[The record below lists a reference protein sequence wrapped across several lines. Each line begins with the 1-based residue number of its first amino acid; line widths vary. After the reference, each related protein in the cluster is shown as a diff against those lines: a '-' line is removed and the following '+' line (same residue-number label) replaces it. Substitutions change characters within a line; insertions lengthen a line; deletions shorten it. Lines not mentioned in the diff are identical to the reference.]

1 MRHGVRGAGDEGQP
15 AEEQEGDV
23 VVGAMAATKRRSR
36 VLNAGRV
43 GALAVCT
50 AAQALECRRPA
61 RTSPELERM
70 VAAFRTRVPFID
82 NDTVMYPHIEASVQF
97 LRER

>member
-1 MRHGVRGAGDEGQP
+1 MGGQAAAGHQF
-15 AEEQEGDV
+15 
-23 VVGAMAATKRRSR
+23 
-36 VLNAGRV
+36 
-43 GALAVCT
+43 
-50 AAQALECRRPA
+50 RRPA

>member
-1 MRHGVRGAGDEGQP
+1 MHAVMVYLMRRAFSAFVGRSFQQADGHGHAAVVAEGEMGGQAAAGHP
-15 AEEQEGDV
+15 F
-23 VVGAMAATKRRSR
+23 
-36 VLNAGRV
+36 
-43 GALAVCT
+43 
-50 AAQALECRRPA
+50 RRPA